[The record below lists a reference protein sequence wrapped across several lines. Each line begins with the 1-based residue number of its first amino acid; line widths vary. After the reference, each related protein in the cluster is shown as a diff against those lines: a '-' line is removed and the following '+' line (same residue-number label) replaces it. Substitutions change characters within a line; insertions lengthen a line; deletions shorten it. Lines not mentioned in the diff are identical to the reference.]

1 MAKNSQGFNE
11 HTNNNMEAAAA
22 AADVAPSSLFGQYYF
37 GYKN

>member
-22 AADVAPSSLFGQYYF
+22 ADVAPSSLFGQYYF